1 MLSTGVRTD
10 IGFKIFGEN
19 LDTLETYAIKAEGL
33 LKNVDGAAD
42 VVAERVQNG
51 YYLDIQIK
59 REMAARYGV
68 NISDLQ
74 DIIETAIGG
83 QNLGVVIEGRMR
95 FPIRM
100 RYQKDY
106 RDDVDE
112 IKNLIVPVSLSGP
125 MNVQTSMNNNSSIGV
140 NNNSGGMSSMGS
152 SSNAGLTIQPTSGQ
166 NGFSLLSAEQNS
178 ITYLPIS
185 ELADVNVLTGP
196 PMISSENGML
206 RSIVF
211 MNTRGRDMGNVMVDA
226 KKIIE
231 ENLKLPAG
239 YSYTW
244 SGQYESKVRA
254 QQTIQ
259 IIMPVVFLIIF
270 VLLFLTLKDYME
282 AGVVMLS
289 VPFALIGGLYMVS
302 LLKQVS

>member
-1 MLSTGVRTD
+1 MDAADYKQNKYASTGVRTD

-19 LDTLETYAIKAEGL
+19 LDTLEVYAIKAEGL

-59 REMAARYGV
+59 REIAARYGV

-106 RDDVDE
+106 RDDVEE
-112 IKNLIVPVSLSGP
+112 IKSLIVPVSLSSP
-125 MNVQTSMNNNSSIGV
+125 MNVQSTMNNNSSIGIS
-140 NNNSGGMSSMGS
+140 NSSGGMSSMGS
-152 SSNAGLTIQPTSGQ
+152 SNNAGVTTQPTSGQ
-166 NGFSLLSAEQNS
+166 SGYSLLTTEQNA

-185 ELADVNVLTGP
+185 ELADVKVLTGP

-211 MNTRGRDMGNVMVDA
+211 MNTRGRDMGM
-226 KKIIE
+226 
-231 ENLKLPAG
+231 
-239 YSYTW
+239 
-244 SGQYESKVRA
+244 
-254 QQTIQ
+254 
-259 IIMPVVFLIIF
+259 
-270 VLLFLTLKDYME
+270 
-282 AGVVMLS
+282 
-289 VPFALIGGLYMVS
+289 
-302 LLKQVS
+302 